1 MVVDLVKAA
10 GCPLIKYKIVA
21 DTAQF
26 SSGSK
31 AVDSGF
37 STVHGAVATVKGA
50 NETVYWSASGGTVTF
65 TSSNGSSTAYFSY
78 LIWGE

>member
-1 MVVDLVKAA
+1 MVETIVKSH
-10 GCPLIKYKIVA
+10 GCPLIKYEIIA
-21 DTAQF
+21 GTSQF
-26 SSGSK
+26 SNGTK
-31 AVDSGF
+31 DIDSGF

-65 TSSNGSSTAYFSY
+65 TSSNGSSTAHFSY